1 MKRYGIALLGIVLA
15 CAYGALAAAE
25 DDGSPVLAAATQ
37 ERGAATPQ
45 VAANKR
51 GISAQVARGVQWL
64 LQHQLSD
71 GGWGQGDESPQ
82 MRSGQPAA
90 LAATSNVADSSMAL
104 LALLRA
110 GHTPSSGA
118 QQAAVRRGVAY
129 VLREIEASDKD
140 SLFVTS
146 VRGTRVQGKIGTY
159 VDTFAGLMLLSEI
172 KGAMP
177 DAAGNRRVDA
187 ALAKV
192 LSKIEKNQTADGGFR
207 NQGWAPALTQSLA
220 TKGLNRA
227 AQKGQAVSEQVLE
240 RAEKNAQGRF
250 DGAGRGF
257 SSDDA
262 AGVDLYSGAGAL
274 SAMRDSVSTRKGKY
288 KRWQQQAAEPGSPE
302 ATRAR
307 RALRESEV
315 AERTANDAEGALI
328 ARLDDPAPA
337 MRDREGRWCR
347 PRRWRRAGRPP
358 PAHRACRAAAATG
371 AAGRSGRR
379 RQCR

>member
-1 MKRYGIALLGIVLA
+1 
-15 CAYGALAAAE
+15 
-25 DDGSPVLAAATQ
+25 
-37 ERGAATPQ
+37 
-45 VAANKR
+45 
-51 GISAQVARGVQWL
+51 VARGVQWL

-328 ARLDDPAPA
+328 ARLDDPAFVGGFGSNGGEEFLSYMLVSESLVQKGGKPFRKWHA
-337 MRDREGRWCR
+337 AISALIYGVQNADGSWTGHHCITGRTFCTATALLVLMADRSPVPIASQLRHG
-347 PRRWRRAGRPP
+347 
-358 PAHRACRAAAATG
+358 
-371 AAGRSGRR
+371 
-379 RQCR
+379 